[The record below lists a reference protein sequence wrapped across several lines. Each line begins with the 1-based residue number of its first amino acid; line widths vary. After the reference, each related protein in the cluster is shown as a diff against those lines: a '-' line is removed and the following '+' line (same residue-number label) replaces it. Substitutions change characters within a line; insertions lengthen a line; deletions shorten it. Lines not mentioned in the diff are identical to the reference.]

1 MKTSPF
7 SAVTHTCADI
17 YLCIFINKVFFLLF
31 FQNDHRIVMFTL
43 TKNEFILVKRKG
55 EMKYASGSFFDLP
68 AFLISA
74 TPL

>member
-17 YLCIFINKVFFLLF
+17 YVYIFLNKVFFLFF

-43 TKNEFILVKRKG
+43 TKNEFILVKRKRG
-55 EMKYASGSFFDLP
+55 NEICFGLVF
-68 AFLISA
+68 
-74 TPL
+74 